1 MISTPGNLV
10 RLLVA
15 QHRSVRVRVP
25 PTLGGTV
32 CPLVSALSW
41 ECSWLSLLGVLR
53 PSVQAGRSFP
63 GAPGS

>member
-32 CPLVSALSW
+32 CPLVSALS
-41 ECSWLSLLGVLR
+41 
-53 PSVQAGRSFP
+53 
-63 GAPGS
+63 